1 MIFPYFIQ
9 FLLLIIFLLDGS
21 DFWGRGRKFL
31 SNPVK
36 QVFSSN
42 YTTL

>member
-21 DFWGRGRKFL
+21 DFWGGGEEIL
-31 SNPVK
+31 V
-36 QVFSSN
+36 
-42 YTTL
+42 